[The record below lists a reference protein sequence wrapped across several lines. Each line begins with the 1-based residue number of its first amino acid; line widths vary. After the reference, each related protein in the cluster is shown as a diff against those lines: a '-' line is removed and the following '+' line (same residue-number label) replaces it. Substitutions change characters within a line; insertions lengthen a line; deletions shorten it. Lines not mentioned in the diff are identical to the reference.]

1 VPPVEKQTRTV
12 AKAPDLNNATTG
24 GAAISSSAMG
34 GGANAEGRVAG
45 MQQLS
50 NPGPTTRNNTVE
62 VTREYQ
68 QVRSLATQFNEQE
81 EANSKMETLE
91 MTAMVIKDTRFAKAN
106 QCNDERERRRN
117 RRKNKNPTTATPET
131 ESSAAEDS
139 VSHPLC
145 RTMCHLALLRSK
157 ERVRQ

>member
-1 VPPVEKQTRTV
+1 
-12 AKAPDLNNATTG
+12 
-24 GAAISSSAMG
+24 M
-34 GGANAEGRVAG
+34 AES
-45 MQQLS
+45 QQLF

-62 VTREYQ
+62 VTREHQ
-68 QVRSLATQFNEQE
+68 QLRSLATQFNEQE

-106 QCNDERERRRN
+106 QCNYERGRGEN
-117 RRKNKNPTTATPET
+117 RRKNKKPTTATPET
-131 ESSAAEDS
+131 ESSVAEDA